1 MMINRWLSGVMLVSL
16 LSFCAASSAAESPAK
31 PSDVRIIIDISGSMK
46 ETDPENLRIPA
57 LNLLVELLPDQSQA
71 GVWTFG
77 RYVNMLVPLAAV
89 DQPWRE
95 AAKEQGKSVNSVGLY
110 TNLTEALAK
119 ASWKVTPDSG
129 FNHSVILLTDGK
141 IDMAEA
147 GQNAEQVNSAER
159 TRLFN
164 EVLPVYAAAG
174 ARIHTLALS
183 DGADKALLQQISL
196 ETGGLFLQ
204 ASSADELLKAFLKAF
219 DRAVPVEQVPM
230 EDNRFSI
237 DASVKEF
244 TALIFRKGGGKETRL
259 MQPDGTLISYA
270 DAQQQ
275 DAVRWHQDVNFDL
288 ITVQSP
294 QAGSWAADADL
305 DPDNRVQI
313 LSDLTLNVEGLPVSL
328 FSGNPIELAI
338 ALKNAGEV
346 VDEDALLRLTDISL
360 KVTAPDGRSGSKL
373 LSDPENLPTDGIFRE
388 ALTRLSQVG
397 EYRFEI
403 NAIGRTFQR
412 RQVLSSTLMEP
423 LRVEVLP
430 QPAEQRV
437 DIRVI
442 PEGANVDSGLSR
454 VIAKISS
461 PDESSIIQSMEF
473 DAAQQAWLLSLS
485 ADKGAGIYDV
495 VLNIRGVSKGG
506 ATFKSKPDDIRIE
519 FPLIDPDAPPAE
531 NSMAAEDASVAE
543 NPASVPVA
551 ESQSAAMAEGQQP
564 PQAETAAPAEPAEEK
579 APEEKAP
586 EPAAEETI
594 KPDLAKRFAEQEDIA
609 EPPVKEEEGIAWWV
623 YLLLALGNLAVFGGA
638 GYWWFMKRR
647 QSNAAAAAAP
657 VSHDR
662 LPDDLPHDDLSD
674 DDFAGDFDAFDGES
688 EEEIPLPSSAPSS
701 MGGDTDINVSLD
713 DDFDIDPDESPV
725 ADDDWGEFD
734 ADNESP
740 PESADDDENKPA

>member
-1 MMINRWLSGVMLVSL
+1 MMINRWLSGVMFVSL
-16 LSFCAASSAAESPAK
+16 LSFCAVSSAAESPAK

-89 DQPWRE
+89 DQSWRD
-95 AAKEQGKSVNSVGLY
+95 AAKEQGKSVNSVGLH

-119 ASWKVTPDSG
+119 ASWKVAADSG

-183 DGADKALLQQISL
+183 DGADKSLLQQISL

-230 EDNRFSI
+230 DDNRFDI

-259 MQPDGTLISYA
+259 IQPDGSVITYA
-270 DAQQQ
+270 DAQPEG
-275 DAVRWHQDVNFDL
+275 AVRWHQDVNFDL

-294 QAGSWAADADL
+294 QTGSWVADADL

-328 FSGNPIELAI
+328 FSGNPLELEI
-338 ALKNAGEV
+338 SLKNAGSIV
-346 VDEDALLRLTDISL
+346 AEDALLRLTDISL

-423 LRVEVLP
+423 LRVEILP
-430 QPAEQRV
+430 QPAEQKV
-437 DIRVI
+437 EIRVI

-473 DAAQQAWLLSLS
+473 DAAQQSWILELR
-485 ADKGAGIYDV
+485 ADKGPGAYDI

-506 ATFKSKPDDIRIE
+506 ATFKSKPDDIRVE
-519 FPLIDPDAPPAE
+519 FPLSDPDAPA
-531 NSMAAEDASVAE
+531 V
-543 NPASVPVA
+543 
-551 ESQSAAMAEGQQP
+551 
-564 PQAETAAPAEPAEEK
+564 AAPAAESDAESAAVDVSPQNIPESEQMPETGPDASIQTQVADEEKPAPAE
-579 APEEKAP
+579 
-586 EPAAEETI
+586 EPAAEVI
-594 KPDLAKRFAEQEDIA
+594 KPDLAKRFAEQEDVV

-647 QSNAAAAAAP
+647 QSSAASAAAP
-657 VSHDR
+657 ASHDR
-662 LPDDLPHDDLSD
+662 LPDDLPHDDLTD

-713 DDFDIDPDESPV
+713 DDFDIDPDENPV

-734 ADNESP
+734 ADNESSSGSP
-740 PESADDDENKPA
+740 DDDENKPA

>member
-1 MMINRWLSGVMLVSL
+1 MMINRWLSGVIFLSL
-16 LSFCAASSAAESPAK
+16 LSFFAVTSAAEPSVK

-46 ETDPENLRIPA
+46 ETDPDNLRIPA
-57 LNLLVELLPDQSQA
+57 LNLLVELLPDQAQS

-77 RYVNMLVPLAAV
+77 RYVNMLVPLGSV
-89 DQPWRE
+89 DQAWRD
-95 AAKEQGKSVNSVGLY
+95 AAKAQGQSINSVGLR
-110 TNLTEALAK
+110 TNLTDALAR
-119 ASWKVTPDSG
+119 ASWKVAADSG

-147 GQNAEQVNSAER
+147 GQDADKVNAAER
-159 TRLFN
+159 ERLFS

-183 DGADKALLQQISL
+183 EEADKELLQQISL

-230 EDNRFSI
+230 DDNRFDI

-259 MQPDGTLISYA
+259 VQPNGTVIAYQG
-270 DAQQQ
+270 AQQQ
-275 DAVRWHQDVNFDL
+275 ASVRWHRDVNFDL

-294 QAGSWAADADL
+294 EAGSWAADADL

-313 LSDLTLNVEGLPVSL
+313 LSDLTLSVDGLPISL
-328 FSGNPIELAI
+328 FSGNPIDLAI
-338 ALKNAGEV
+338 ALKNAGTV
-346 VDEDALLRLTDISL
+346 VAEDALLRLTDISL

-373 LSDPENLPTDGIFRE
+373 LSDPEKLPEDGVFRE

-423 LRVEVLP
+423 LRVEVNPL
-430 QPAEQRV
+430 PAEQKV
-437 DIRVI
+437 EIRVI

-473 DAAQQAWLLSLS
+473 DAERQAWLLDLR
-485 ADKGAGIYDV
+485 ADKGPGSYDV

-519 FPLIDPDAPPAE
+519 FPLVDPDAPVTPDNQAEEAASTADLPA
-531 NSMAAEDASVAE
+531 AAEVAPAVAE
-543 NPASVPVA
+543 NANDDKASEVN
-551 ESQSAAMAEGQQP
+551 AATDKP
-564 PQAETAAPAEPAEEK
+564 TEEK
-579 APEEKAP
+579 APEEKAAEAAP
-586 EPAAEETI
+586 VAEPV
-594 KPDLAKRFAEQEDIA
+594 KPDLAKRFAEQEA
-609 EPPVKEEEGIAWWV
+609 ETEAPVAEEEGIAWWV
-623 YLLLALGNLAVFGGA
+623 YLLLALGNLLIFGGA
-638 GYWWFMKRR
+638 GYWWFIKRR
-647 QSNAAAAAAP
+647 QSKDAAAP
-657 VSHDR
+657 ASADHKA
-662 LPDDLPHDDLSD
+662 LPDDLQHDDLTD
-674 DDFAGDFDAFDGES
+674 EDFAGDFDAFDGES

-701 MGGDTDINVSLD
+701 MGGDADINVSMD
-713 DDFDIDPDESPV
+713 DDFDIDPDENKA
-725 ADDDWGEFD
+725 ADEDWGEFD
-734 ADNESP
+734 TNDDPLAD
-740 PESADDDENKPA
+740 AGDDDTNKPG

>member
-1 MMINRWLSGVMLVSL
+1 MMINRWLSGVMFVSL
-16 LSFCAASSAAESPAK
+16 LSFCAVSSAAESPAK

-89 DQPWRE
+89 NQSWRD
-95 AAKEQGKSVNSVGLY
+95 AAKEQGKSVNSVGLH

-119 ASWKVTPDSG
+119 ASWKVAADSG

-183 DGADKALLQQISL
+183 DGADKSLLQQISL

-230 EDNRFSI
+230 DDNRFDI

-259 MQPDGTLISYA
+259 IQPDGSVITYA
-270 DAQQQ
+270 DAQPEG
-275 DAVRWHQDVNFDL
+275 AVRWHQDVNFDL

-294 QAGSWAADADL
+294 QTGSWVADADL

-328 FSGNPIELAI
+328 FSGNPLELEI
-338 ALKNAGEV
+338 ALKNAGSIV
-346 VDEDALLRLTDISL
+346 AEDALLRLTDISL

-423 LRVEVLP
+423 LRVEILP
-430 QPAEQRV
+430 QPAEQKV
-437 DIRVI
+437 EIRVI

-473 DAAQQAWLLSLS
+473 DAAQQAWVLELR
-485 ADKGAGIYDV
+485 ADKGPGAYDI

-506 ATFKSKPDDIRIE
+506 ATFKSKPDDIRVE
-519 FPLIDPDAPPAE
+519 FPLIDPDAPA
-531 NSMAAEDASVAE
+531 V
-543 NPASVPVA
+543 
-551 ESQSAAMAEGQQP
+551 
-564 PQAETAAPAEPAEEK
+564 AAPAAESDAESAAVDVSPQNMPESEQMPETGPDASIQTQVADEEKPAPAE
-579 APEEKAP
+579 
-586 EPAAEETI
+586 EPAAEVI
-594 KPDLAKRFAEQEDIA
+594 KPDLAKRFAEQEDVI

-647 QSNAAAAAAP
+647 QSSAASAAAP
-657 VSHDR
+657 ASHDR
-662 LPDDLPHDDLSD
+662 LPDDLPHDDLTD

-713 DDFDIDPDESPV
+713 DDFDIDPDENPV

-734 ADNESP
+734 ADNESSSGSP
-740 PESADDDENKPA
+740 DDDENKPA

>member
-1 MMINRWLSGVMLVSL
+1 MMINRWLSGVMFVSL
-16 LSFCAASSAAESPAK
+16 LSFCAVSSAAESPAK

-89 DQPWRE
+89 DQSWRD
-95 AAKEQGKSVNSVGLY
+95 AAKEQGKSVNSVGLH

-119 ASWKVTPDSG
+119 ASWKVAADSG

-183 DGADKALLQQISL
+183 DGADKSLLQQISL

-230 EDNRFSI
+230 DDNRFDI

-259 MQPDGTLISYA
+259 IQPDGSVITYA
-270 DAQQQ
+270 DAQPEG
-275 DAVRWHQDVNFDL
+275 AVRWHQDVNFDL

-294 QAGSWAADADL
+294 QTGSWVADADL

-328 FSGNPIELAI
+328 FSGNPLELEI
-338 ALKNAGEV
+338 SLKNAGSIV
-346 VDEDALLRLTDISL
+346 AEDALLRLTDISL

-423 LRVEVLP
+423 LRVEILP
-430 QPAEQRV
+430 QPAEQKV
-437 DIRVI
+437 EIRVI

-473 DAAQQAWLLSLS
+473 DAAQQSWILELR
-485 ADKGAGIYDV
+485 ADKGPGAYDI

-506 ATFKSKPDDIRIE
+506 ATFKSKPDDIRVE
-519 FPLIDPDAPPAE
+519 FPLIDPDAPA
-531 NSMAAEDASVAE
+531 V
-543 NPASVPVA
+543 
-551 ESQSAAMAEGQQP
+551 
-564 PQAETAAPAEPAEEK
+564 AAPAAESDAESAAVDVPPQTMPESEQMPETGPDASIQTQVADEEKPAPAE
-579 APEEKAP
+579 
-586 EPAAEETI
+586 EPAAEVI
-594 KPDLAKRFAEQEDIA
+594 KPDLAKRFAEQEDVV

-647 QSNAAAAAAP
+647 QSSAASAAAP
-657 VSHDR
+657 ASHDR
-662 LPDDLPHDDLSD
+662 LPDDLPHDGLTD
-674 DDFAGDFDAFDGES
+674 DDFAGDFDAFNGES

-713 DDFDIDPDESPV
+713 DDFDIDPDENPV

-734 ADNESP
+734 ADNESSSGSP
-740 PESADDDENKPA
+740 DDDENKPA

>member
-1 MMINRWLSGVMLVSL
+1 MMINRWLSGVMFVSL
-16 LSFCAASSAAESPAK
+16 LSFCAVSSAAESPAK

-89 DQPWRE
+89 NQSWRD
-95 AAKEQGKSVNSVGLY
+95 AAKEQGKSVNSVGLH

-119 ASWKVTPDSG
+119 ASWKVAADSG

-183 DGADKALLQQISL
+183 DGADKSLLQQISL

-230 EDNRFSI
+230 DDNRFDI

-259 MQPDGTLISYA
+259 IQPDGSVITYA
-270 DAQQQ
+270 DAQPEG
-275 DAVRWHQDVNFDL
+275 AVRWHQDVNFDL

-294 QAGSWAADADL
+294 QTGSWVADADL

-328 FSGNPIELAI
+328 FSGNPLELEI
-338 ALKNAGEV
+338 ALKNAGSIV
-346 VDEDALLRLTDISL
+346 AEDALLRLTDISL

-423 LRVEVLP
+423 LRVEILP
-430 QPAEQRV
+430 QPAEQKV
-437 DIRVI
+437 EIRVI

-473 DAAQQAWLLSLS
+473 DAAQQSWILELR
-485 ADKGAGIYDV
+485 ADKGPGAYDI

-506 ATFKSKPDDIRIE
+506 ATFKSKPDDIRVE
-519 FPLIDPDAPPAE
+519 FPLSDPDAPA
-531 NSMAAEDASVAE
+531 V
-543 NPASVPVA
+543 
-551 ESQSAAMAEGQQP
+551 
-564 PQAETAAPAEPAEEK
+564 AAPAAESDAESAAVDVSPQNIPESEQMPETGPDASIQTQVADEEKPAPAE
-579 APEEKAP
+579 
-586 EPAAEETI
+586 EPAAEVI
-594 KPDLAKRFAEQEDIA
+594 KPDLAKRFAEQEDVV

-647 QSNAAAAAAP
+647 QSSAASAAAP
-657 VSHDR
+657 ASHDR
-662 LPDDLPHDDLSD
+662 LPDDLPHDDLTD

-713 DDFDIDPDESPV
+713 DDFDIDPDENPV

-734 ADNESP
+734 ADNESSSGSP
-740 PESADDDENKPA
+740 DDDENKPA

>member
-1 MMINRWLSGVMLVSL
+1 MINRWLSGVIFVSL
-16 LSFCAASSAAESPAK
+16 LSFCVASSAADSPAK

-77 RYVNMLVPLAAV
+77 RYVNMLVPLGAV
-89 DQPWRE
+89 DQSWRNR
-95 AAKEQGKSVNSVGLY
+95 AKEQGKSINSVGLH
-110 TNLTEALAK
+110 TNLTEALAN
-119 ASWKVTPDSG
+119 ASWKVTADSG
-129 FNHSVILLTDGK
+129 FNHSVILLTDGN

-164 EVLPVYAAAG
+164 EVMSVYVAAG

-183 DGADKALLQQISL
+183 DGADKSLLQQISL

-230 EDNRFSI
+230 DDNRFDI

-259 MQPDGTLISYA
+259 IQPDGSVISYA
-270 DAQQQ
+270 DAQAQ
-275 DAVRWHQDVNFDL
+275 DAVGWHQDLNFDL

-294 QAGSWAADADL
+294 QPGSWVADADL

-313 LSDLTLNVEGLPVSL
+313 LSDLTLNVEGLPLSL
-328 FSGNPIELAI
+328 FSGNPLELAI
-338 ALKNAGEV
+338 ALKNAGNIV
-346 VDEDALLRLTDISL
+346 AEDALLRLTDISL

-423 LRVEVLP
+423 LRVEILP
-430 QPAEQRV
+430 KPAEQKV
-437 DIRVI
+437 EIRVI

-473 DAAQQAWLLSLS
+473 DAAQQAWVMDLR
-485 ADKGAGIYDV
+485 ADKGPGIYNI

-519 FPLIDPDAPPAE
+519 FPLIDPDAPPTVTVPTDNAASAE
-531 NSMAAEDASVAE
+531 PD
-543 NPASVPVA
+543 A
-551 ESQSAAMAEGQQP
+551 ESAAVDVSSQNVPDSKQMPEKESDTGAQEQVADKEQP
-564 PQAETAAPAEPAEEK
+564 APAE
-579 APEEKAP
+579 
-586 EPAAEETI
+586 EPAAESV
-594 KPDLAKRFAEQEDIA
+594 KPDLVKRFAEQEETV
-609 EPPVKEEEGIAWWV
+609 EPPAKEDEGIAWWV

-647 QSNAAAAAAP
+647 QRSAASAAASA
-657 VSHDR
+657 SHER
-662 LPDDLPHDDLSD
+662 LPDDLSHDDLTG

-688 EEEIPLPSSAPSS
+688 EEEIPLPSPAPSS
-701 MGGDTDINVSLD
+701 MGGDMGINVSLD
-713 DDFDIDPDESPV
+713 DDFDIDPDENPV

-734 ADNESP
+734 ADNESSSGSP
-740 PESADDDENKPA
+740 DDENKPA

>member
-1 MMINRWLSGVMLVSL
+1 MMINRWLSGVMFVSL
-16 LSFCAASSAAESPAK
+16 LSFCAVSSAAESPAK

-89 DQPWRE
+89 NQSWRD
-95 AAKEQGKSVNSVGLY
+95 AAKEQRKSVNSVGLH

-119 ASWKVTPDSG
+119 ASWKVAADSG

-164 EVLPVYAAAG
+164 EVLPVYTAAG

-183 DGADKALLQQISL
+183 DGADKSLLQQISL
-196 ETGGLFLQ
+196 ETGGLFLE

-230 EDNRFSI
+230 DDNRFDI

-259 MQPDGTLISYA
+259 IQPDGSVITYA
-270 DAQQQ
+270 DAQPEG
-275 DAVRWHQDVNFDL
+275 AVRWHQDVNFDL

-294 QAGSWAADADL
+294 QTGSWVADADL

-328 FSGNPIELAI
+328 FSGNPLELEI
-338 ALKNAGEV
+338 ALKNAGSIV
-346 VDEDALLRLTDISL
+346 AEDALLRLTDISL

-423 LRVEVLP
+423 LRVEILP
-430 QPAEQRV
+430 QPAEQKV
-437 DIRVI
+437 EIRVI

-473 DAAQQAWLLSLS
+473 DAAQQAWILELR
-485 ADKGAGIYDV
+485 ADKGPGAYDI

-506 ATFKSKPDDIRIE
+506 ATFKSKPDDIRVE
-519 FPLIDPDAPPAE
+519 FPLIDPDAPA
-531 NSMAAEDASVAE
+531 V
-543 NPASVPVA
+543 
-551 ESQSAAMAEGQQP
+551 
-564 PQAETAAPAEPAEEK
+564 AAPAAESDAESAAVDVSPQNIPESEQMPETGPDTSIQKQVADEEKPAPAE
-579 APEEKAP
+579 
-586 EPAAEETI
+586 EPAAEVI
-594 KPDLAKRFAEQEDIA
+594 KPDLAKRFAEQEDVI

-647 QSNAAAAAAP
+647 QSSAASAAAP
-657 VSHDR
+657 ASHDR
-662 LPDDLPHDDLSD
+662 LPDDLPHDDLTD

-713 DDFDIDPDESPV
+713 DDFDIDPDENPV

-734 ADNESP
+734 ADNESSSGSP
-740 PESADDDENKPA
+740 DDDENKPA